1 MQPTDPLQAVTHG
14 DPYPFYARLRAGP
27 PLAWDTSLKLWV
39 AARAAVLDDVFGQPA
54 MRVRPA
60 AEPVPA
66 AIAGRPA
73 GEVFARLVRMND
85 GTGHQPA
92 KRVVEQVLA
101 AVPAQQV
108 QAAASRVAA
117 GLLPRADDAQA
128 LDHWLFEVPVRSV
141 ASLLGFS
148 DAALGGIAAST
159 RAFVACLSHLGT
171 AEQLAAAHAAATALG
186 DAVARLA
193 DGGGTG
199 IAAQLRSAAQ
209 AQHWDD
215 MRAITANLVG
225 LLSQTYEA
233 TAGLI
238 GNSLVALSRHPVAR
252 DQAAQAPDGW
262 LRIARETARF
272 DSPVQNTRRFAAEA
286 VRIAGVELAAGAP
299 VLLVLAAANRDPEAN
314 PDPDAFDPQRAA
326 PRLYSFSRGAHAC
339 PGQELAC
346 RIAAVALQALHTGAA
361 WPRGEALRWSYRPSA
376 NGRLPVFH

>member
-1 MQPTDPLQAVTHG
+1 MEPIDPLQAVTHG

-27 PLAWDTSLKLWV
+27 PLAYDASLKLWI
-39 AARAAVLDDVFGQPA
+39 AARAAVLDEVFAHPA

-66 AIAGRPA
+66 AIAGKPA
-73 GEVFARLVRMND
+73 GDVFARLVRMND
-85 GTGHQPA
+85 GAGHQPA

-108 QAAASRVAA
+108 EASAVRIAA
-117 GLLPRADDAQA
+117 GLLPRADDADA
-128 LDHWLFEVPVRSV
+128 LNRWLFEVPVRSV
-141 ASLLGFS
+141 ASLLGFG
-148 DAALGGIAAST
+148 DAALEEIAAST
-159 RAFVACLSHLGT
+159 RDFVACLSHLST
-171 AEQLAAAHAAATALG
+171 AAQLAAAHAAATRLG
-186 DAVARLA
+186 DSVARLA
-193 DGGGTG
+193 EEGGTG
-199 IAAQLRSAAQ
+199 IAAQLRRAAQ
-209 AQHWDD
+209 AQDWNDAH
-215 MRAITANLVG
+215 AITANLVG

-233 TAGLI
+233 TAGLA
-238 GNSLVALSRHPVAR
+238 GNSLVALSRHPATLEFAT
-252 DQAAQAPDGW
+252 QTTDGW
-262 LRIARETARF
+262 LRVARETSRF

-286 VRIAGVELAAGAP
+286 VRIAGVDLPAGAP

-346 RIAAVALQALHTGAA
+346 RIAAAALQALHAGAA
-361 WPRGEALRWSYRPSA
+361 RPRGETLRWSYRPSA